1 VKRRAFLA
9 ASTGA
14 LVVVLPG
21 CSLVPVI
28 PKRPAPDLDDAAGWV
43 RHEAGRYTVNLPR
56 AEMGQNIA
64 TAFKQIAC
72 DELDVGWDA
81 VDVQLIHTAQISR
94 VKGTVGSESV
104 KDYALP
110 LAQACASL
118 RLAMARGQHS
128 GVLRAQDIPVAA
140 LRSFGAQA
148 RWTGKPA
155 AQVQGRAI
163 VTGQPLFTA
172 DVRRPGMVYARVLR
186 APLSPERASHP
197 LRWNEAAARAVPGF
211 IALVQDSR
219 LTQCN
224 AQGLAVVARTPGA
237 LDRIETALATQWTQ
251 DAPAGTQTPA
261 QQIDVAPRLARG
273 ALAHVQRQGALDD
286 SQPWTVDLRLEVP
299 PAPHH
304 AIEPR
309 AAVAEWQGGTLTL
322 WAGAQ
327 DPFYLR
333 DVVARALGLD
343 AARVVLQSMR
353 IGGAF
358 GGKTLCTVEL
368 EAAVLAHTLGQPV
381 KVQWTRAQELAQAF
395 HRPPSSHRVRARVQG
410 GQLTGW
416 WHAFSS
422 SHILFTGA
430 AMPPWMQRVADFV
443 GDAGVARGSALPYR
457 CAQQRVEYDLTR
469 LDVLTGP
476 WRGLGAAPNLL
487 AMESAMDECA
497 RAAQAD
503 PLAFRLR
510 HLGDPRLGGVLRQA
524 AGAAG
529 WQERAPREPAP
540 DPRTNP
546 RMLVGRGL
554 ACGIYKGV
562 SYAAAVADVEINTE
576 TGTVRVREIWCAHDC
591 GRVINPDQV
600 RAQTEGNLVWCIGT
614 VLMEELP
621 FAQGQVQARTFAEAP
636 VPRITDIGRLN
647 VVLIDSHEAP
657 SGAGETAMVA
667 GAGAIANALRDA
679 LGHRFTRVPVRP
691 ADVQQALR
699 R

>member
-1 VKRRAFLA
+1 MKRRAFLA
-9 ASTGA
+9 ATTGA

-28 PKRPAPDLDDAAGWV
+28 PKRPAPSLDDAAGWV
-43 RHEAGRYTVNLPR
+43 RHEAGRYTVHLPR

-104 KDYALP
+104 KDHALP

-118 RLAMARGQHS
+118 RLALASGQHS
-128 GVLRAQDIPVAA
+128 GVLRAQEIPVAA

-155 AQVQGRAI
+155 AQVQGRQI
-163 VTGQPLFTA
+163 VTGQPLYAA

-186 APLSPERASHP
+186 APLSPERASRP

-211 IALVQDSR
+211 VALLQDGR

-224 AQGLAVVARTPGA
+224 AQGLAIVARTPGA
-237 LDRIETALATQWTQ
+237 LDRIDAALATEWAM
-251 DAPAGTQTPA
+251 DAPADA
-261 QQIDVAPRLARG
+261 RSLARQIDVAPRLARG
-273 ALAHVQRQGALDD
+273 ALAHVQRKGTLDE

-299 PAPHH
+299 AAAHH
-304 AIEPR
+304 AMEPR
-309 AAVAEWQGGTLTL
+309 ASVAQWQGGTLTL

-327 DPFYLR
+327 DPFYQR
-333 DVVARALGLD
+333 DVLARALGLD
-343 AARVVLQSMR
+343 ADRVVLHGMR

-358 GGKTLCTVEL
+358 GGRTLCTVEL

-430 AMPPWMQRVADFV
+430 AMPPWMQLVADFA
-443 GDAGVARGSALPYR
+443 GDGGVARGSTLPYR
-457 CAQQRVEYDLTR
+457 CAHQRVEYDLTR

-487 AMESAMDECA
+487 ALESAIDECA
-497 RAAQAD
+497 HAAGVD

-510 HLGDPRLGGVLRQA
+510 HLDDPRLSAVLQQA
-524 AGAAG
+524 ASAAQWHQPLRRDAG
-529 WQERAPREPAP
+529 QAPGLR
-540 DPRTNP
+540 
-546 RMLVGRGL
+546 VGRGI
-554 ACGIYKGV
+554 AGGIYKGV
-562 SYAAAVADVEINTE
+562 SYAAAVAEVEVNTQ
-576 TGTVRVREIWCAHDC
+576 TGAVRVRALWCAHDC

-636 VPRITDIGRLN
+636 LPRIHDIGRLN
-647 VVLIDSHEAP
+647 VTLVDSNEAP

-679 LGHRFTRVPVRP
+679 TGHRFARVPVRP
-691 ADVQQALR
+691 GDVLQALAR
-699 R
+699 

>member
-1 VKRRAFLA
+1 MRRRAFLA
-9 ASTGA
+9 AASGA

-21 CSLVPVI
+21 CSLVPVL
-28 PKRPAPDLDDAAGWV
+28 PKRPAPSLDDAAGWV
-43 RHEAGRYTVNLPR
+43 RHEAGRYTVHLPR

-72 DELDVGWDA
+72 DELGAGWDA
-81 VDVQLIHTAQISR
+81 VDVRLLDTAQINR

-118 RLAMARGQHS
+118 RLALAAGQRS
-128 GVLRAQDIPVAA
+128 GVLRAQDIPPAQ
-140 LRSFGAQA
+140 LLSFSPRA
-148 RWTGKPA
+148 RWTGRAA
-155 AQVQGRAI
+155 AQVQGRDI
-163 VTGQPLFTA
+163 VTGQPLYAA
-172 DVRRPGMVYARVLR
+172 DVRREGMVYARVLR
-186 APLSPERASHP
+186 APLSPERASRP

-211 IALVQDSR
+211 GAVLQDGR
-219 LTQCN
+219 LTLCN
-224 AQGLAVVARTPGA
+224 AQGLAIVARTPGA
-237 LDRIETALATQWTQ
+237 LDRMEAALATEWAM
-251 DAPAGTQTPA
+251 DAPTDTSTLA

-273 ALAHVQRQGALDD
+273 ALAHVQRTGTLDD
-286 SQPWTVDLRLEVP
+286 RQPWTVDLRLEVP
-299 PAPHH
+299 AAPHH
-304 AIEPR
+304 AMEPR
-309 AAVAEWQGGTLTL
+309 AAVAQWRDGTLTL

-327 DPFYLR
+327 DPFYQR
-333 DVVARALGLD
+333 DVLARALGLQPQ
-343 AARVVLQSMR
+343 RVVLHGMR

-368 EAAVLAHTLGQPV
+368 EAAVLAHALGRPV
-381 KVQWTRAQELAQAF
+381 KVQWTRTQELAQAF
-395 HRPPSSHRVRARVQG
+395 HRPPSSHRIRARLQG

-430 AMPPWMQRVADFV
+430 AMPPWMQRLAGFA

-457 CAQQRVEYDLTR
+457 CAHQRVEYDLTR

-487 AMESAMDECA
+487 AMESAIDECA
-497 RAAQAD
+497 LAAGMD

-510 HLGDPRLGGVLRQA
+510 HLDDPRLAAVLQQA
-524 AGAAG
+524 AAAAG
-529 WQERAPREPAP
+529 WHQPLRRGAAHAP
-540 DPRTNP
+540 DV
-546 RMLVGRGL
+546 LLGRGL
-554 ACGIYKGV
+554 AGGIYKGV
-562 SYAAAVADVEINTE
+562 SYAAAVAEVEVHRA
-576 TGTVRVREIWCAHDC
+576 TGAVRVRALWCAHDC

-636 VPRITDIGRLN
+636 LPHVTDIGRLN
-647 VVLIDSHEAP
+647 VVLVDSNEAP
-657 SGAGETAMVA
+657 TGAGETAMVA

-679 LGHRFTRVPVRP
+679 LGHRFTRVPVRA
-691 ADVQQALR
+691 ADVLQALR